1 MKTKLLI
8 WLIFLLIA
16 SHGFS
21 QDLPL
26 ERRCDWKNPG
36 AHELDT
42 KKISFVNPL
51 DFGADSSGRT
61 DCTTALNS
69 AIMSLQ
75 SRAGVILFPPGK
87 YMFLSTIQ
95 LRDSLVIRGSCAE
108 NTYFIF
114 DLKGRPEDCFLIR
127 GKKNVTSVKLAADA
141 LKSSKSVAPAEN
153 LNLKKGDWIKIF
165 EEDANRITSSW
176 ASNSIGQLV
185 KVKDIQNNVLILEE
199 ELRMDFTL
207 LNQAAYTIVY
217 PAKNIGLE
225 SFTIERKDAT
235 SSQTQN
241 FNLELATNCWVT
253 GIASRNCNFSHITIQ
268 ESSHINVKNSHFSKA
283 FDYGGGGKG
292 YGITLQQ
299 TSGRCFISN
308 NIFENLRHSIL
319 LQSAANG
326 NVIAY
331 NYSKD
336 PFWTGTILPSNSAG
350 DIVLH
355 GNYPFQNLFE
365 GNICQNI
372 VIDNSHGING
382 PYNTF
387 YRNRAELYG
396 IFMNEG
402 AGDLQNFIGNEITHT
417 LLGQYFK
424 TGKAHYEFG
433 NNRNQVN
440 IPPNTSQLTTNTLF
454 LEGNP
459 DCLSDFT
466 NFPSIGYPNKLNE
479 GKNGAKERYENGFTT
494 ICSDD
499 NNIFRE
505 SINILS
511 PKNICTN
518 AESLFSTPYTPCS
531 ELDWTTSNG
540 KIISGQGTRYVK
552 IEWNQ
557 PGEAIITLKHTF
569 NKVTETI
576 SSTVQ
581 VKDCTE
587 TETLNH
593 RNIYVNL
600 HDGNVNIVSS
610 VDEPVQNISIFNT
623 QGQNLFSL
631 NIGATN
637 TWYQTKNLVK
647 GIYLITFFINNIPHH
662 KKILIY

>member
-1 MKTKLLI
+1 
-8 WLIFLLIA
+8 
-16 SHGFS
+16 
-21 QDLPL
+21 
-26 ERRCDWKNPG
+26 
-36 AHELDT
+36 
-42 KKISFVNPL
+42 
-51 DFGADSSGRT
+51 
-61 DCTTALNS
+61 
-69 AIMSLQ
+69 
-75 SRAGVILFPPGK
+75 
-87 YMFLSTIQ
+87 
-95 LRDSLVIRGSCAE
+95 
-108 NTYFIF
+108 
-114 DLKGRPEDCFLIR
+114 
-127 GKKNVTSVKLAADA
+127 
-141 LKSSKSVAPAEN
+141 
-153 LNLKKGDWIKIF
+153 
-165 EEDANRITSSW
+165 
-176 ASNSIGQLV
+176 
-185 KVKDIQNNVLILEE
+185 
-199 ELRMDFTL
+199 
-207 LNQAAYTIVY
+207 
-217 PAKNIGLE
+217 
-225 SFTIERKDAT
+225 
-235 SSQTQN
+235 
-241 FNLELATNCWVT
+241 
-253 GIASRNCNFSHITIQ
+253 
-268 ESSHINVKNSHFSKA
+268 
-283 FDYGGGGKG
+283 
-292 YGITLQQ
+292 
-299 TSGRCFISN
+299 
-308 NIFENLRHSIL
+308 

-396 IFMNEG
+396 IFMNDG
-402 AGDLQNFIGNEITHT
+402 AGDLQNFIGNEITHP

-433 NNRNQVN
+433 NNRNQVI

-454 LEGNP
+454 LESNP
-459 DCLSDFT
+459 DCLTDFT

-479 GKNGAKERYENGFTT
+479 GKNAAKERHENGFSA

-499 NNIFRE
+499 NNIFRD
-505 SINILS
+505 SLNILS
-511 PKNICTN
+511 PKNICSN
-518 AESLFSTPYTPCS
+518 SESSFSTPYTPCS

-540 KIISGQGTRYVK
+540 KIISGQGTREVK
-552 IEWNQ
+552 IAWNQ

-569 NKVTETI
+569 NKVSETI
-576 SSTVQ
+576 STTVQ

-610 VDEPVQNISIFNT
+610 VDEPVQNIFIFNT

-637 TWYQTKNLVK
+637 TWYHTKNLAK
-647 GIYLITFFINNIPHH
+647 GIYLISFFINNIPHH
-662 KKILIY
+662 QKILIY